1 MPMPVLEIVK
11 VPHAVL
17 RERAKPITRI
27 TDATR
32 RLIADMIE
40 TMKDAPGVGLA
51 APQVGISQRL
61 FVYDVGEGAG
71 AVLNPEIVERSGTE
85 VGVEGC
91 LSIPRLEGDV
101 ERAARVVVTGL
112 DARGKRIRI
121 EADELLARVFQH
133 EIDHLDGILF
143 TDRAI
148 QNTLH
153 WVTPE
158 EEEERDRRREGR
170 RRRGAREPAPAG

>member
-11 VPHAVL
+11 VPHPVL
-17 RERAKPITRI
+17 RERARPVTRV

-51 APQVGISQRL
+51 APQVGICQRL
-61 FVYDVGEGAG
+61 FVFDVGEGAG
-71 AVLNPEIVERSGTE
+71 AILNPEIVECSGAE

-112 DARGKRIRI
+112 DGRGKR
-121 EADELLARVFQH
+121 V
-133 EIDHLDGILF
+133 
-143 TDRAI
+143 
-148 QNTLH
+148 
-153 WVTPE
+153 
-158 EEEERDRRREGR
+158 
-170 RRRGAREPAPAG
+170 